1 VNNKLHE
8 RACPLCL
15 ARKGST
21 ATPLSAEEFVEEL
34 FAIHAPRLVSRP
46 TLNSLLTK
54 APKIKVKEKS
64 NGQGKGG
71 GRS

>member
-1 VNNKLHE
+1 M
-8 RACPLCL
+8 CL
-15 ARKGST
+15 AAMGST
-21 ATPLSAEEFVEEL
+21 ATPLAAEEFVEEL
-34 FAIHAPRLVSRP
+34 FAIHAPRLANRP

-54 APKIKVKEKS
+54 APKVKEKS